1 MVKIGDKIKIV
12 SDNENYDRFRDK
24 AWIVEHIATNTKEHP
39 GYDEGMYPKKLIDC
53 VGLPVSL
60 YEYEFIIIK

>member
-12 SDNENYDRFRDK
+12 SDNENYDRFRNK
-24 AWIVEHIATNTKEHP
+24 IWFVTHIASDRTDHP
-39 GYDEGMYPKKLIDC
+39 GYDEGMYPEKLVDC
-53 VGLPVSL
+53 KGLPFSL